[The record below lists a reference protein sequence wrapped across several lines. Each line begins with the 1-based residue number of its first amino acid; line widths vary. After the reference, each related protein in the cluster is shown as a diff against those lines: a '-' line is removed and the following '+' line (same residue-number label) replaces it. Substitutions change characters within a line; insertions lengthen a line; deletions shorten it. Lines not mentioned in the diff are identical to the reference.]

1 MNCEQQM
8 RNALLNY
15 GAINEN
21 WRVKLTHKEILPFT
35 DYAKVIVEVY
45 KPRCRKPYG
54 ICHMYVD
61 TVRGITNFERNTFI
75 RL

>member
-21 WRVKLTHKEILPFT
+21 WRVKLTHKEIDL
-35 DYAKVIVEVY
+35 
-45 KPRCRKPYG
+45 
-54 ICHMYVD
+54 
-61 TVRGITNFERNTFI
+61 
-75 RL
+75 

>member
-8 RNALLNY
+8 RNALLSY
-15 GAINEN
+15 GAINEK

-35 DYAKVIVEVY
+35 DWAKVIIEVY
-45 KPRCRKPYG
+45 KPKCRKPYG
-54 ICHMYVD
+54 IWNMYVNF
-61 TVRGITNFERNTFI
+61 VSGITNFERNTFK